1 MQKPWIGGLLGLLLM
16 ACSVGGYW
24 YFMKHT
30 EVEMQSMETI
40 KPVRL
45 LQSGEVIEASML
57 RTVRIAQAAH
67 HPQAVTNPQFVLGQ
81 TVTVPIDSD
90 EELLPWKLTDTRM
103 TPLSDERYFSFKTDA
118 TVNVNNMV
126 RRGDRVD
133 VWVEFE
139 SPRAIA
145 DPSGVITGVG
155 AVKIIEQL
163 PVAAVKTAEGQEVV
177 DGGTLDPIIPS
188 AKAALQETRSKPNGK
203 PELNTYIMSDEVYEA
218 YVIGGTGGRI
228 KLALP
233 DLTTRMTGGGKV
245 TELYTRLKE
254 ADAFSPEPQAAAV
267 RPKVALSEAPKQEP
281 SAQPAQ
287 RAQPSQA
294 RTQEVKP

>member
-1 MQKPWIGGLLGLLLM
+1 MQKPWIVGFLGLLLM

-30 EVEMQSMETI
+30 ELEMQSMETI

-45 LQSGEVIEASML
+45 LHSGEVIEASML

-67 HPQAVTNPQFVLGQ
+67 HSQAFTNPQSVLGL
-81 TVTVPIDSD
+81 TVMVPIESD
-90 EELLPWKLTDTRM
+90 EELLPWKLADTRM

-139 SPRAIA
+139 SPRTITG
-145 DPSGVITGVG
+145 PSGILAGVG

-163 PVAAVKTAEGQEVV
+163 PVTAVKTAEGLEVV
-177 DGGTLDPIIPS
+177 DGGNLDPLLPS
-188 AKAALQETRSKPNGK
+188 GKAALQEARSKPNGK
-203 PELNTYIMSDEVYEA
+203 PELNTYIMNDEVYEA
-218 YVIGGTGGRI
+218 YVLGGIGGRI

-233 DLTTRMTGGGKV
+233 DLTSRTQGGGRV
-245 TELYTRLKE
+245 TELYKRLKE
-254 ADAFSPEPQAAAV
+254 ADAFSTKPQAASNANGTV
-267 RPKVALSEAPKQEP
+267 PAAPKQDKP
-281 SAQPAQ
+281 YQPAG
-287 RAQPSQA
+287 RMEPAQAQ
-294 RTQEVKP
+294 TQEVKP

>member
-1 MQKPWIGGLLGLLLM
+1 
-16 ACSVGGYW
+16 
-24 YFMKHT
+24 
-30 EVEMQSMETI
+30 MQSMETI